1 MSKTSD
7 DEWFTNDQAQWWDEQ
22 KRDEEELQRLR
33 EEELRDEI
41 RDEIIEEFRMDYWP
55 KIMEGLQDEVER
67 LQDEAIAHGRFVYRT
82 GFFHGFIAALMGAA
96 VFFFIS

>member
-1 MSKTSD
+1 MAKTKD
-7 DEWFTNDQAQWWDEQ
+7 DEWFTEDQAQWWADQ

-55 KIMEGLQDEVER
+55 KIMER
-67 LQDEAIAHGRFVYRT
+67 LQDEAVAHGRFAYRQ
-82 GFFHGFIAALMGAA
+82 GFIRGFAAALMGAVA
-96 VFFFIS
+96 FYLLT